1 MKLVEFANSI
11 GTDEEIHDE
20 SSSASTLLS
29 SIYSKL
35 STGKLVSILFK
46 GDKSMS
52 INRREIIKEMS
63 FQVSS

>member
-35 STGKLVSILFK
+35 YTGKLISILFK

-63 FQVSS
+63 F